1 MPFHRFTRQ
10 EMLDLVWSKPMRDV
24 AAEIGVS
31 DVAVKKACRNAD
43 VVTPP
48 QGHWNRVHAGRPV
61 PDKPRLSPRIFG
73 AADEVTFGQEPWH
86 WTWDDEDLATPIP
99 EPVFDE
105 PMEKVSARAVKA
117 VGKLGVSRDLE
128 RFAHDAIRRVMREEA
143 QRAAW
148 LAEPGHKYSWDLER
162 KGPRFGKPG
171 DLRRMR
177 LLSAVALG
185 IARAVSG
192 CATGAGTTSPFKS
205 RPTAALLR
213 SRRGWKPTSQRS
225 GVSRPPKR

>member
-10 EMLDLVWSKPMRDV
+10 EMLDLVWSKPMREV

-61 PDKPRLSPRIFG
+61 PDKPKLSPRIFG

-99 EPVFDE
+99 EPVFAE
-105 PMEKVSARAVKA
+105 PMEQVRARAVKA
-117 VGKLGVSRDLE
+117 VGKLAVARDLD
-128 RFAHDAIRRVMREEA
+128 RFAHDAIRKVMREEA

-162 KGPRFGKPG
+162 KGLRFGKPG

-185 IARAVSG
+185 IARGGVRVRDWSG
-192 CATGAGTTSPFKS
+192 DDIALQVQTDGGAL
-205 RPTAALLR
+205 AL
-213 SRRGWKPTSQRS
+213 RRGWKPTSQRS